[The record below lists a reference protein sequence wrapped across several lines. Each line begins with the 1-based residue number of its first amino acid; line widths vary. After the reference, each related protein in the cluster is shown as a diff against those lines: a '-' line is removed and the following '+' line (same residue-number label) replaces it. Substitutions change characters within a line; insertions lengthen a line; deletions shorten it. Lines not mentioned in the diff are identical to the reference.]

1 MPTNAI
7 ALRGEHVIGCP
18 GYAADNQ
25 ATDSGAYHKRQ
36 WVNASAA
43 GVSIVDKITFSVG
56 VAIAG
61 HEAPR
66 HAFDEIAAEEA
77 AEAGV
82 VVAGAEVDEAVGVGL
97 LDLELN

>member
-43 GVSIVDKITFSVG
+43 GISVVDRITLSVG
-56 VAIAG
+56 VPIAG
-61 HEAPR
+61 HGAPR
-66 HAFDEIAAEEA
+66 HPFDGIAAEER

-82 VVAGAEVDEAVGVGL
+82 VVGRLTAFVLVTNLMENV
-97 LDLELN
+97 